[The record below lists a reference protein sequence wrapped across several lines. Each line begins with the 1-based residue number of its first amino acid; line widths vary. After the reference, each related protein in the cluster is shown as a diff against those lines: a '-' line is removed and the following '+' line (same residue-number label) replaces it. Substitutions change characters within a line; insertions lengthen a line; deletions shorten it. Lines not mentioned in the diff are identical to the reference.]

1 MRISCGKGTS
11 IMEIDVSKMSWAG
24 KSYMD
29 YQAKKKAGYSESKVL
44 VMAKGTKKVS
54 MGKYPKSIR
63 NIPESGFSLVSS
75 RGTRISRF

>member
-11 IMEIDVSKMSWAG
+11 SMEIDVSEMPWAG
-24 KSYMD
+24 KSYLD

-54 MGKYPKSIR
+54 MGKYPKSRR
-63 NIPESGFSLVSS
+63 NIPESGFSIVSS